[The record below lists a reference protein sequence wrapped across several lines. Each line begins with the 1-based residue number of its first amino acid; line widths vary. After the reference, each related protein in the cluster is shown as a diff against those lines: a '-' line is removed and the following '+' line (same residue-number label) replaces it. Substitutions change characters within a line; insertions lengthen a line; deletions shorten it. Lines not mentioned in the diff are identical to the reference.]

1 MFRIH
6 GIVAAVVLA
15 AVPQWA
21 FAQEEKKKDA
31 ATEALEKQWEE
42 FARVGE
48 EHKQLARLAG
58 QWKTEVKSYYP
69 DPENPETSE
78 GSATFRVQMG
88 GRYLQQNFQGEFGG
102 QRFRGMGLSGYDNFK
117 KKYVG
122 AWIDSMGT
130 GIMTTEGEYDAK
142 KHELV
147 ETGVS
152 SGPAGEEKFKMVS
165 RYLDDNKFV
174 FSMYMVDADGKETKM
189 MEMTYTRTE
198 EPQKKKKAE
207 P

>member
-1 MFRIH
+1 MVCTRRIL
-6 GIVAAVVLA
+6 AAVVLA
-15 AVPQWA
+15 ALPQ
-21 FAQEEKKKDA
+21 FALGQEEKKKDA

-48 EHKQLARLAG
+48 EHKQLARLVG
-58 QWKTEVKSYYP
+58 EWKTEVKTFYP
-69 DPENPETSE
+69 DPANPETTQ
-78 GSATFRVQMG
+78 GSATFRALMG
-88 GRYLQQNFQGEFGG
+88 GRYVQQNFQGEFAG
-102 QRFRGMGLSGYDNFK
+102 QRFRGMGISGYDNRK

-122 AWIDSMGT
+122 AWIDTMGT
-130 GIMTTEGEYDAK
+130 GIMTTEGAYDEK

-152 SGPAGEEKFKMVS
+152 SGPTGEEKVKMIS

-174 FSMYMVDADGKETKM
+174 FEMYMVDGEGKETKT

-198 EPQKKKKAE
+198 EKQKNKTE
-207 P
+207 E